1 MARRYRE
8 KWDRSPGGRRKG
20 EVDGEEKMGKLD
32 DLADCLMQGMAWIEW
47 EENKRKA
54 LEHGVEALLGS
65 EAMVKQSPLTKI
77 PVRRSRS
84 IKTPIRQR

>member
-1 MARRYRE
+1 
-8 KWDRSPGGRRKG
+8 
-20 EVDGEEKMGKLD
+20 
-32 DLADCLMQGMAWIEW
+32 
-47 EENKRKA
+47 

-65 EAMVKQSPLTKI
+65 EAMVKHSPLTKI